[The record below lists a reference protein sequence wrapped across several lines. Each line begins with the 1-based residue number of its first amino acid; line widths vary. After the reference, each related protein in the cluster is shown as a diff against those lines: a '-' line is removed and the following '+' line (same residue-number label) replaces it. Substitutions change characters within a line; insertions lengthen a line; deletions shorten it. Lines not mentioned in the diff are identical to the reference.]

1 VKTQVKLGYTLSIGG
16 EWTPSGKRKEVMDTI
31 TLEMDLLYEDFTSD
45 ELVRGKDVT
54 SNHLFQPDGPL
65 FLPPGLA
72 KATVH
77 DPEGPGGG
85 NPVIRIQFSH
95 EEDAETWYEDFYLP
109 LMEDAGL
116 DYDQLVR
123 NV

>member
-1 VKTQVKLGYTLSIGG
+1 MY
-16 EWTPSGKRKEVMDTI
+16 PSGKRKEVMDTV
-31 TLEMDLLYEDFTSD
+31 TLEMDLCYEDFTPA

-54 SNHLFQPDGPL
+54 SNYLFQPDGPL

-72 KATVH
+72 TATIH

-85 NPVIRIQFSH
+85 NPVIRIRFYH
-95 EEDAETWYEDFYLP
+95 EEDAEAWYEEYYLP
-109 LMEDAGL
+109 TMDGAGL